1 LKTARA
7 LLPGLFLLAVL
18 SCSSG
23 GPWEPV
29 VIDLSVT
36 KTPTPAAAPT
46 SASAAAAAVSPTP
59 HAVPPSP
66 VAPTAT
72 PVPAP
77 APPVVEATKAP
88 APAPAPASAPPAAKQ
103 PAVSAGTPESVA
115 QAWIEAYNRRDLE
128 ALVSLFAP
136 NAQIFEPPDRLR
148 DSGAGQIRQACERRF
163 ASAGKTTL
171 SAAGRIVEGNIVTQR
186 ETETGADGRVESA
199 IVTREVR
206 DGRIVRVWI
215 AR

>member
-77 APPVVEATKAP
+77 APPVVEATK